1 MAVKPHSE
9 QDKEI
14 FQMKG
19 RARHKQKGLQFT
31 NSYSRKSSTML
42 QCTEFLTATHKPWQ
56 RAPSPKAAIK
66 PRSID
71 PSFRVY
77 GQFQPPLFQLP
88 PEHVQMRELKPTD
101 ISVRRTMSFT
111 PDSRKSLKG
120 QELRATDTS
129 PLLLFPISFSV
140 PHQSEKK
147 TGCRTFLNRRNLS
160 DLTRKPIKKL

>member
-1 MAVKPHSE
+1 MLSTEDTSFVKYYCKILYIQGYDKIKSTKWCINRWGNTFLLSSTETERSSLPQLCKQQQNTTKQTKNPPCKFWVFSHSECRLTMAVKPHSE

-77 GQFQPPLFQLP
+77 GQFQPPLF
-88 PEHVQMRELKPTD
+88 
-101 ISVRRTMSFT
+101 
-111 PDSRKSLKG
+111 
-120 QELRATDTS
+120 
-129 PLLLFPISFSV
+129 
-140 PHQSEKK
+140 
-147 TGCRTFLNRRNLS
+147 
-160 DLTRKPIKKL
+160 